1 VRHYPKELN
10 IKYDEQYFTNGIYD
24 KFAHCESQ
32 DIGWFAK
39 RCEDKGAIAFCQEI
53 SEWACKNSPI
63 TKQMRCGDI
72 SKGIKFKDN
81 TFDIVTAIEMIEH
94 VSNVENAF
102 KEVSRVLKSNGIFY
116 CSIGLN
122 VAPSHVWVGTIDEW
136 EILIN
141 NTSGLQIDKKLTK
154 KIREHPYC
162 MLQNWKTI
170 IARKL

>member
-1 VRHYPKELN
+1 MRHYPKELN

-32 DIGWFAK
+32 DIF
-39 RCEDKGAIAFCQEI
+39 RRQ
-53 SEWACKNSPI
+53 
-63 TKQMRCGDI
+63 
-72 SKGIKFKDN
+72 
-81 TFDIVTAIEMIEH
+81 VEMIED